1 MINVG
6 IIGSGFIVPIF
17 IEATT
22 LVKGFKYVGIAS
34 PVEEQ
39 LKNLKEI
46 FRLRC
51 TPLNKKKVFG
61 TGVQLKDFLHPRSDE
76 NKEIIK
82 LFYHFT
88 SFTSEKRHVRIS
100 N

>member
-39 LKNLKEI
+39 LKNLKERI
-46 FRLRC
+46 LMW
-51 TPLNKKKVFG
+51 
-61 TGVQLKDFLHPRSDE
+61 Q
-76 NKEIIK
+76 III
-82 LFYHFT
+82 LQ
-88 SFTSEKRHVRIS
+88 
-100 N
+100 